1 MSIQKDKQHPGP
13 DGQSQDQ
20 KSRQPARAHKGQKA
34 AVGGPGPHGSS
45 DPATA
50 EKNKNKPLLAEWG
63 KGDKH

>member
-1 MSIQKDKQHPGP
+1 MSTKRVKQ
-13 DGQSQDQ
+13 DLSQVGQ
-20 KSRQPARAHKGQKA
+20 RRGQKTE
-34 AVGGPGPHGSS
+34 VGGPGPHGSS

>member
-1 MSIQKDKQHPGP
+1 MSAQKDKQHPDP
-13 DGQSQDQ
+13 DREGQDQ
-20 KSRQPARAHKGQKA
+20 RSRQPAGWRRGQKT